1 MANIYIA
8 RGETKLGDFPE
19 EEVREGLRTGR
30 FTPADLGWREGMT
43 NWAPLAQFPE
53 FAGGETPLAAPGV
66 MPSSDATSGILAV
79 AATGLPW
86 DRRQELGIFPAFF
99 ETLKLVLLNPSAAF
113 STMKPEGGLGEPLIY
128 ALIGGS
134 IGCFVYFLFSI
145 FMSSF
150 GIMSN
155 RNALAGLT
163 GLGIG
168 TVFVFL
174 FIPIFVA
181 LGLFIGSAI
190 IHLCLTLV
198 GGARRSF
205 EATFRVVCFSAGS
218 TYLLMIVPICGGVIA
233 GIWCLVVECIGL
245 ARAHATTTGRAVL
258 AVALPL
264 IVCCGG
270 GFVLAV
276 MGGIFAGLANHH

>member
-19 EEVREGLRTGR
+19 EEVKEGLRTGR

-205 EATFRVVCFSAGS
+205 ETTFRVVCFSAGS
-218 TYLLMIVPICGGVIA
+218 TYPLMIVPICGGVIA

>member
-1 MANIYIA
+1 MPNIHIA

-30 FTPADLGWREGMT
+30 FTPADLGWREGMS

-53 FAGGETPLAAPGV
+53 LASAEAPLAAPG
-66 MPSSDATSGILAV
+66 MIPSSEATPGTLAGT
-79 AATGLPW
+79 ATGLPW
-86 DRRQELGIFPAFF
+86 DRRHELGLFPAFF
-99 ETLKLVLLNPSAAF
+99 ETLKLVLLNPSTAF
-113 STMKPEGGLGEPLIY
+113 SAMKPEGGLGEPLIY

-134 IGCFVYFLFSI
+134 LGCVVYFLFSI

-155 RNALAGLT
+155 RNALAGLM
-163 GLGIG
+163 GLGVG
-168 TVFVFL
+168 TVLIFL
-174 FIPIFVA
+174 LIPLFVA

-205 EATFRVVCFSAGS
+205 ETTFRVVCFSAGS
-218 TYLLMIVPICGGVIA
+218 TYPLMIVPLCGGIIA
-233 GIWCLVVECIGL
+233 GVWCLVVECIGL
-245 ARAHATTTGRAVL
+245 ARAHGTTTGRAVL
-258 AVALPL
+258 AVALPV

-276 MGGIFAGLANHH
+276 IGGIFAGLAGHH